1 MSSMCYTNNEIY
13 ILESFLVHTCCI
25 YFHRKHH
32 QSLITISIHTTI
44 FKIYSATT
52 FLSFIKYPQIK
63 HDKNIVENKKV
74 KMQAVGLE
82 PTRANTL
89 RPERSTLDHS
99 VTLASVSGIRMLYL
113 YSTLPFFPFSNPSPP
128 SLLLSPFL
136 LTNTP
141 NDTYMT

>member
-99 VTLASVSGIRMLYL
+99 VTLASVSGRPERSTLDHSVTLASVSGIRMLYL
-113 YSTLPFFPFSNPSPP
+113 YSTLSFLSFF
-128 SLLLSPFL
+128 
-136 LTNTP
+136 
-141 NDTYMT
+141 